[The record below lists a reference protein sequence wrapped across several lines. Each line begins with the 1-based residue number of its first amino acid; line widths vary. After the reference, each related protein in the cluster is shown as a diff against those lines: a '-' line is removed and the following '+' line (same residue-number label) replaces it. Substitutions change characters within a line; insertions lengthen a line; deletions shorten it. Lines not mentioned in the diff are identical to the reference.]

1 MIPNEFLPIANHL
14 WQSTLFAAAAGLLA
28 LLLRNN
34 RAHVRFCLWMAASVK
49 FLLPFSL
56 LMLFGGLMGR
66 HSVMVPAAGHV
77 PVIVEQVNE
86 PFVAGL
92 PPLPVEMAR
101 AAKPGISVAWGL
113 VALWA
118 IGCGAVLLSWRIRL
132 RRLQIVVGAASPLPR
147 FTGGMRIG
155 VPVLSSA
162 SIFEP
167 GVFGVFRPVLLLP
180 AGIGDRLAPAE
191 LQAIL
196 GHELCHVRRRDNL
209 WAVLHMIVEAV
220 FWFYPLVW
228 WLGGR
233 LIDER
238 ERACDEDVLRR
249 GSEAET
255 YAEGILKVCELYLQS
270 PLECAAGV
278 TGSNLKKRIEAIMA
292 NRPKLNLNLSKKA
305 GLVFAGFLAIA
316 TPVILG
322 ITHATELRA
331 QTQVAPAQEITG
343 DWQGKLPV
351 PKAPNGELRLVFRIS
366 KADGSSLKAVT
377 YSIDQEPTPTATIVS
392 VKGPAIKL
400 TIPGFNAVF
409 EGTLGTDG
417 NTINGK
423 FTQRGD
429 LPLNLV
435 RATPQTAW
443 AIPEPPSSPKRMP
456 ANAKPEFAVAT
467 IKPTRPD
474 APRGG
479 YGIRGEEVTTTAV
492 TVSWMIKLAFNVHA
506 HQISGGPAW
515 LESERYDTVGKPDI
529 PGQPNRD
536 QMKLMVQKLLA
547 DRFQLRFHTEKKELP
562 VYAMAVAKGGPKIT
576 VSAGDPNDFPGI
588 GFGREPGVLSL
599 IGRNTGLNGV
609 ANGLQS
615 NILDKPVVD
624 QTGLTG
630 RYDFNLRW
638 TPDPTQWANFGI
650 PATVNPNELDAP
662 PDIFTAFEQQLG
674 LKLQPTR
681 ALVDVMVIDRIQRP
695 SPN

>member
-1 MIPNEFLPIANHL
+1 MIPNDFLPIANHL
-14 WQSTLFAAAAGLLA
+14 WQSTLFAGAAGVLTLF
-28 LLLRNN
+28 LKDN
-34 RAHVRFCLWMAASVK
+34 RAHARYCLWLAASAK
-49 FLLPFSL
+49 FLVPFSL
-56 LMLFGGLMGR
+56 LMLAGGVVGR
-66 HSVMVPAAGHV
+66 HSAVMPAPARV

-86 PFVAGL
+86 PFVAQL
-92 PPLPVEMAR
+92 PQVPVAMPQASKAGVR
-101 AAKPGISVAWGL
+101 VVPML

-118 IGCGAVLLSWRIRL
+118 IGCGAFVFSWRMRW
-132 RRLQIVVGAASPLPR
+132 RRMRIVVRAGSPVPLA
-147 FTGGMRIG
+147 IG
-155 VPVLSSA
+155 VPVLSSP

-180 AGIGDRLAPAE
+180 AGIKERLAPAE

-196 GHELCHVRRRDNL
+196 AHELCHVRRRDNL
-209 WAVLHMIVEAV
+209 WAVMHMIVEAV
-220 FWFYPLVW
+220 FWFHPLVW
-228 WLGGR
+228 WLGTR
-233 LIDER
+233 LVDER
-238 ERACDEDVLRR
+238 ERACDEEVL
-249 GSEAET
+249 GKGNQAEA
-255 YAEGILKVCELYLQS
+255 YAEGILKVCEFYLQS
-270 PLECAAGV
+270 PIQCVAGV

-305 GLVFAGFLAIA
+305 GLALAGFVAIA

-331 QTQVAPAQEITG
+331 QIQSGAKQEMDG
-343 DWQGKLPV
+343 VWQGKLPV
-351 PKAPNGELRLVFRIS
+351 PQAPNGELRLVFRIS
-366 KADGSSLKAVT
+366 KIDGTSLKAVV
-377 YSIDQEPTPTATIVS
+377 YSIDQEAAPTATIIT
-392 VKGPAIKL
+392 VKGSAIKL

-409 EGTLGTDG
+409 EGTLGPDG

-423 FTQRGD
+423 FTQRDSGR
-429 LPLNLV
+429 PLNLV
-435 RATPQTAW
+435 RATAQTAW
-443 AIPEPPSSPKRMP
+443 AIPEPPPSPKRMP

-492 TVSWMIKLAFNVHA
+492 TVSWMIKLGFNVHA

-515 LESERYDTVGKPDI
+515 LDSERYDTVGKPDI

-536 QMKLMVQKLLA
+536 QMKLMVRKLLA

-562 VYAMAVAKGGPKIT
+562 VYAMVVAKGGPKIT

-599 IGRNTGLNGV
+599 FGRNTGLNGV

-615 NILDKPVVD
+615 NILDRPVVD

-630 RYDFNLRW
+630 RYDFTLRW
-638 TPDPTQWANFGI
+638 TPDPTQWANFGV
-650 PATVNPNELDAP
+650 PATANPTDLDAP

-674 LKLQPTR
+674 LKLQPTK
-681 ALVDVMVIDRIQRP
+681 ALVDVMVIDRIERP

>member
-1 MIPNEFLPIANHL
+1 MIPNQFLPIANHL
-14 WQSTLFAAAAGLLA
+14 WQSTLFAAAAGLLT
-28 LLLRNN
+28 LLLRSD
-34 RAHVRFCLWMAASVK
+34 RAHVRFCLWLAASVK
-49 FLLPFSL
+49 FLVPFSL
-56 LMLFGGLMGR
+56 LMLVGGLMGR
-66 HSVMVPAAGHV
+66 HSVLIPSPASV
-77 PVIVEQVNE
+77 PVIFEQVNE
-86 PFVAGL
+86 PFAGEVTQIAAATA
-92 PPLPVEMAR
+92 PASKPGTSVLPV
-101 AAKPGISVAWGL
+101 L

-118 IGCGAVLLSWRIRL
+118 FGCGAFVLSWCMRW
-132 RRLQIVVGAASPLPR
+132 RRLQSVVRAASSVPLD
-147 FTGGMRIG
+147 IG
-155 VPVLSSA
+155 VPVVSSA

-180 AGIGDRLAPAE
+180 SGIGDRLAPAE

-196 GHELCHVRRRDNL
+196 AHELCHVRRRDNL
-209 WAVLHMIVEAV
+209 WAVIHMIVEAV
-220 FWFYPLVW
+220 FWFHPLVW
-228 WLGGR
+228 WLGTR
-233 LIDER
+233 LIHER

-249 GSEAET
+249 GSEAEA
-255 YAEGILKVCELYLQS
+255 YAEGILKVCEFYLQS

-278 TGSNLKKRIEAIMA
+278 TGSNLTKRIEAIMA
-292 NRPKLNLNLSKKA
+292 NRPRLNLNLAKKA
-305 GLVFAGFLAIA
+305 GLVFAGLLAIA

-322 ITHATELRA
+322 ITHAPELRA
-331 QTQVAPAQEITG
+331 QTQVAPTQEITG
-343 DWQGKLPV
+343 DWQGKLPA
-351 PKAPNGELRLVFRIS
+351 PKTPNGELRVVFRIS
-366 KADGSSLKAVT
+366 KADGAALKAVI
-377 YSIDQEPTPTATIVS
+377 YSIDEEPTPTATIVS

-423 FTQRGD
+423 FTGRDSGV
-429 LPLNLV
+429 PLNLV
-435 RATPQTAW
+435 RATAQTAW

-474 APRGG
+474 TPRGG

-515 LESERYDTVGKPDI
+515 LDSERYDTVGKPDI

-562 VYAMAVAKGGPKIT
+562 VYAMVVAKGGPKIA

-599 IGRNTGLNGV
+599 VGRNTGLNGV

-615 NILDKPVVD
+615 NVLDKPVVD
-624 QTGLTG
+624 QTRLTG
-630 RYDFNLRW
+630 RYDFTLRW
-638 TPDPTQWANFGI
+638 TPDPTQWANFGV
-650 PATVNPNELDAP
+650 PATANPNDLDAP
-662 PDIFTAFEQQLG
+662 PDIFAAFEQQLG
-674 LKLQPTR
+674 LKLQPTK
-681 ALVDVMVIDRIQRP
+681 AVVDVMVIDRIERP